1 MSLDFTVELYT
12 KKSVDINYSER
23 SEWKLYYFATD
34 RETKEQVGII
44 NTIYY
49 IIIYKY
55 TNDYRIE

>member
-1 MSLDFTVELYT
+1 MSLDFTVEHYT
-12 KKSVDINYSER
+12 KISVDINYSER
-23 SEWKLYYFATD
+23 SEWKKYYFATD

-44 NTIYY
+44 NYYY